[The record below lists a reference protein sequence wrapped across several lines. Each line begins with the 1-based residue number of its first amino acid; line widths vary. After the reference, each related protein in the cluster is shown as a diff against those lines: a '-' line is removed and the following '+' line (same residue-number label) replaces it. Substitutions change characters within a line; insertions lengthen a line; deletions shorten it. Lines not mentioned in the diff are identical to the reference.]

1 MLLTAIG
8 IGCLLIAVYF
18 WNDSEPPPPALPVGE

>member
-1 MLLTAIG
+1 MLLIA

-18 WNDSEPPPPALPVGE
+18 WNNSEPPPPALPVGE